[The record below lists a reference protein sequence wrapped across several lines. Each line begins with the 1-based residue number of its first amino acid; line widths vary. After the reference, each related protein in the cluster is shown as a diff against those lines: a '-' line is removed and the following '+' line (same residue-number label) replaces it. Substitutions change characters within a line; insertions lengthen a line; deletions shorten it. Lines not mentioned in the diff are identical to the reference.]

1 MIEVIQSDEF
11 KVWHG
16 GLRDKIA
23 RARVTA
29 RIRLAELGNLGDWK
43 PVRDG
48 VSEMR
53 IDVGPGYRL
62 YFTRRGNTIVVLL
75 CGGDKRQQDADIER
89 ATAFAKRWNV

>member
-1 MIEVIQSDEF
+1 MFEIIQSAEF
-11 KVWHG
+11 KAWHD

-23 RARVTA
+23 YARISA

-43 PVRDG
+43 PLRDG

-62 YFTRRGNTIVVLL
+62 YFTRRGNTVVVLL
-75 CGGDKRQQDADIER
+75 CGGDKRKQDADITR
-89 ATAFAKRWNV
+89 AIDLAKLWKE

>member
-1 MIEVIQSDEF
+1 MFEIIQSDDF
-11 KVWHG
+11 KAWHD

-23 RARVTA
+23 RARVSA

-43 PVRDG
+43 PLRNG

-62 YFTRRGNTIVVLL
+62 YFTRRGTIVVVLL
-75 CGGDKRQQDADIER
+75 CGGDKGKQDTDIKR
-89 ATAFAKRWNV
+89 ALDLAKLWKE

>member
-1 MIEVIQSDEF
+1 MFEIIQSDDF
-11 KVWHG
+11 KAWHD

-23 RARVTA
+23 RARVSA

-43 PVRDG
+43 PLRNG

-62 YFTRRGNTIVVLL
+62 YFTRRGTIVVVLL
-75 CGGDKRQQDADIER
+75 CGGDKSKQDTDIKR
-89 ATAFAKRWNV
+89 AIDLAKLWKE